1 MFFNTLKRRVTIQS
15 KTVTRAL
22 TPEKAK
28 ALVEKSLD
36 ADKAQDI
43 VTIPLKDSS
52 ALADYMII
60 ATGTSSRH
68 VNALAQKLKEKL
80 EKAGQKHI
88 RTEGLSQGDWVIMD
102 TGDIIIH
109 IFRSEV
115 RAFYNLE
122 KMWTMQ
128 TPPGLA
134 GQQAQAW

>member
-1 MFFNTLKRRVTIQS
+1 S

>member
-1 MFFNTLKRRVTIQS
+1 M
-15 KTVTRAL
+15 
-22 TPEKAK
+22 
-28 ALVEKSLD
+28 
-36 ADKAQDI
+36 
-43 VTIPLKDSS
+43 
-52 ALADYMII
+52 
-60 ATGTSSRH
+60 
-68 VNALAQKLKEKL
+68 NALAQKLKEKL

>member
-1 MFFNTLKRRVTIQS
+1 MQS